1 MKLASFFATVILSCG
16 FIGTVNA
23 TVKTTEL
30 GALQD
35 GDFGFIANG
44 FGSAGSFADVIT
56 FSLGSTSNISGWSNS
71 FRLMPDVTYVLRSLT
86 ANLDVAMGAFS
97 SGSYSFEDL
106 APGNYSLGISGSN
119 RLFGGYAAFYSVAAV
134 PEPETWLM
142 IVIGMGL
149 VAFQLQRK
157 QKSLRQQSLLPA

>member
-1 MKLASFFATVILSCG
+1 
-16 FIGTVNA
+16 
-23 TVKTTEL
+23 VKTTEL
-30 GALQD
+30 GALED
-35 GDFGFIANG
+35 GDFGIIANG
-44 FGSAGSFADVIT
+44 FGSAGSFADVVT
-56 FSLGSTSNISGWSNS
+56 FSLGTTSTITGWAGSV
-71 FRLMPDVTYVLRSLT
+71 RLLPDVSYVLRSLT
-86 ANLDVAMGAFS
+86 SNLDVAMGSFS
-97 SGSYSFEDL
+97 TGGYSFADL

-142 IVIGMGL
+142 IIIGMGL